1 MGVVDQV
8 GTPPVATSGAS
19 AVDVYYF
26 DSLYGDTDDPWQMR
40 TRWYEA
46 RKRALVDAVLPHAR
60 FGRVFEPGCGA
71 GLLTEK
77 LAARCDALLATDLH
91 LRAVASARDRLSACS
106 HVTVHM
112 AELPR
117 DWPEG
122 TFDLIV
128 LSELG
133 YYFVPDDWRS
143 MAERFVDSLTDRGVV
158 VACHWRHDF
167 DARRASTIE
176 VHRALNQTSGL
187 HLLCTV
193 SEPDLL
199 LQVWSKDASSVAQA
213 EGLA

>member
-1 MGVVDQV
+1 MDAVDRVSATPAATPGV
-8 GTPPVATSGAS
+8 S
-19 AVDVYYF
+19 AVDVEYF
-26 DSLYGDTDDPWQMR
+26 DTLYDGTDDPWQMR

-46 RKRALVDAVLPHAR
+46 RKRALVEAVLPHAR

-77 LAARCDALLATDLH
+77 LASRCDALLATDLH
-91 LRAVASARDRLSACS
+91 PRAVASARDRLSAYS
-106 HVTVHM
+106 HVMVHV
-112 AELPR
+112 AALPQ

-133 YYFVPDDWRS
+133 YYFTPDNWRS
-143 MAERFVDSLTDRGVV
+143 MVERFVDSLTDRGVV

-167 DARRASTIE
+167 DARRASTLE
-176 VHRALNQTSGL
+176 VHRALNQSLGL
-187 HLLCTV
+187 YLLCTV

-199 LQVWSKDASSVAQA
+199 LQVWSRDANSVAQT